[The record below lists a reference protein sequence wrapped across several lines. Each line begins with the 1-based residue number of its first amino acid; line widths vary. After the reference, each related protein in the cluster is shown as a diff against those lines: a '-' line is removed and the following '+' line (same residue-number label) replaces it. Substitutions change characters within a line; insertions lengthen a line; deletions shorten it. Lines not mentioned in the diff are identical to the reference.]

1 MIEKMLNR
9 AQYELLH
16 YPYYTLGTYLKRP
29 FQALFVKDSKPL
41 DKISFPNGILAKSL
55 MDYYKKNVNTEEGGE
70 ALEVVKRFYN
80 KWISKG
86 CKVHSISDVYAGM
99 ALIDLHQ
106 LTGQDKY
113 KKGIDAIARFVF
125 SHETDDYGS
134 LITYPE
140 RKDKMIYADSIG
152 MLCPFLSKY
161 GERYNNIN
169 AMNLAVVMIQ
179 NYMQYG
185 MDEKLMLPYQG
196 YDSASGIKYGIVGW
210 GMSVGRL
217 LMGMSETLYYME
229 ADRQSYEAIKQ
240 YYRRIIDKV
249 ETYQSEGGLYHW
261 QLSAKEGPAD
271 TGATAMILYS
281 VAQSLE
287 DKILIG
293 IHKSR
298 MQRGI
303 EALKICVQEDGI
315 LPGASM
321 DTERFNE
328 YPIDFGAYPW
338 ALGSALSLFL
348 MIGEGKEKK
357 DLNEII

>member
-1 MIEKMLNR
+1 MINKMLNQ

-16 YPYYTLGTYLKRP
+16 YPHYSAGDYLKRP
-29 FQALFVKDSKPL
+29 FIALFGKNAKPM
-41 DKISFPNGILAKSL
+41 DKISFPNGVLARAL

-70 ALEVVKRFYN
+70 ALEVVKRYYN
-80 KWISKG
+80 KWISRG
-86 CKVHSISDVYAGM
+86 CRIYSLSDVYAGM

-106 LTGQDKY
+106 ITGQDKY
-113 KKGIDAIARFVF
+113 KRGIDAIAGFVF
-125 SHETDDYGS
+125 SHETDDNGS

-140 RKDKMIYADSIG
+140 RKDKKVYADSIG
-152 MLCPFLSKY
+152 MICPFLAKY
-161 GERYNNIN
+161 SERYNDMN

-196 YDSASGIKYGIVGW
+196 YDCEDGIKYGIIGW

-229 ADRQSYEAIKQ
+229 ADRQSYEQIKQ
-240 YYRRIIDKV
+240 YYRRIVDKV
-249 ETYQSEGGLYHW
+249 ETYQTEGGLYHW
-261 QLSAKEGPAD
+261 QLSAKEGPVD
-271 TGATAMILYS
+271 TGATAMILFS
-281 VAQSLE
+281 IAQSLE

-303 EALKICVQEDGI
+303 EALKLYIQDDGT
-315 LPGASM
+315 LPGASQ
-321 DTERFNE
+321 DTDRFNE

-338 ALGSALSLFL
+338 ALGLAISLLL
-348 MIGEGKEKK
+348 MTGEGTEKN
-357 DLNEII
+357 DANEFI

>member
-1 MIEKMLNR
+1 MINNMLNQ

-16 YPYYTLGTYLKRP
+16 YPYYSLDAYLKRP
-29 FQALFVKDSKPL
+29 FAALFDKHSKPI
-41 DKISFPNGILAKSL
+41 DKISFPNGLLAKAL
-55 MDYYKKNVNTEEGGE
+55 MDFYKRNVNTEEGGE
-70 ALEVVKRFYN
+70 ALEVAKRFYN

-86 CKVHSISDVYAGM
+86 CKVYSISDVYAGM
-99 ALIDLHQ
+99 ALIDIHQ
-106 LTGQDKY
+106 ITGQDKY
-113 KKGIDAIARFVF
+113 KRGIDAIANFIF
-125 SHETDDYGS
+125 SHDTDDYGS
-134 LITYPE
+134 LISYPE
-140 RKDKMIYADSIG
+140 RKDKMIFADSIG
-152 MLCPFLSKY
+152 MLCPFMAKY
-161 GERYNNIN
+161 AERYNDMN

-179 NYMQYG
+179 NYMSYG

-196 YDSASGIKYGIVGW
+196 YDSESHIKYGIIGW

-229 ADRQSYEAIKQ
+229 KDRQSYEQIKQ
-240 YYRRIIDKV
+240 YYRRIVDKV
-249 ETYQSEGGLYHW
+249 ETYQAEGGLYHW

-281 VAQSLE
+281 IAQSIE

-303 EALKICVQEDGI
+303 EALKICVQEDGT
-315 LPGASM
+315 LPGASK
-321 DTERFNE
+321 DTEKFNE

-338 ALGSALSLFL
+338 ALGPALSLML
-348 MIGEGKEKK
+348 MTGEGIEK
-357 DLNEII
+357 NESSDII